1 MLRKGWSAEFSDGSL
16 DLFVKSHLVELWAEL
31 HQFQPFSGVPTVL
44 LSGVTRH
51 TGRAFFGSGNGPA
64 FGALK
69 CDNDPDALVL
79 SHEGRSAA
87 VAKRIDKQQS
97 YLLEQIAPANALG
110 CDGCS

>member
-1 MLRKGWSAEFSDGSL
+1 MLRKGWLAEFSDGSL

-69 CDNDPDALVL
+69 SDNDPDALVL
-79 SHEGRSAA
+79 GHKGRSAA
-87 VAKRIDKQQS
+87 GAKRIDKQES
-97 YLLEQIAPANALG
+97 YSLVSPDPSA
-110 CDGCS
+110 DSS